1 MYISL
6 YIDRIEKD
14 IKILF
19 SESGGIEIE
28 NNKNNILNLNIN
40 DYKKLPD
47 KFHDIVIKLYKLFIE
62 KELTLLEIN
71 LLAEDENGKLIALD
85 CVMHLDD
92 NALFRQKWAQE
103 FVND

>member
-47 KFHDIVIKLYKLFIE
+47 KFHDIVISYINY
-62 KELTLLEIN
+62 LLKKN
-71 LLAEDENGKLIALD
+71 
-85 CVMHLDD
+85 
-92 NALFRQKWAQE
+92 
-103 FVND
+103 

>member
-28 NNKNNILNLNIN
+28 NNKNNISNLNIN
-40 DYKKLPD
+40 VYKKLPY
-47 KFHDIVIKLYKLFIE
+47 KFYDIVIKLYKWFIE
-62 KELTLLEIN
+62 KDLTLLEIN
-71 LLAEDENGKLIALD
+71 SLAEDENGKLIALD
-85 CVMHLDD
+85 CVMQLDD
-92 NALFRQKWAQE
+92 NAYLDKYGLK
-103 FVND
+103 NL